1 MNPPSAW
8 AVAKRDAP
16 QVAADCWHFP
26 CPAGPKGR
34 YIPYNYCFY
43 GAWAFGSNKTAAK
56 ELVQFLQETR
66 RWRKGASPREATTC
80 RRCSP

>member
-16 QVAADCWHFP
+16 KVAEDCWHFP

-43 GAWAFGSNKTAAK
+43 GVWAFGQNKTAAK
-56 ELVQFLQETR
+56 ELVAVPAGAPAGARSATPR
-66 RWRKGASPREATTC
+66 RMATIC
-80 RRCSP
+80 RR